1 MRPFHSMLEAN
12 RDMAKIKRLP
22 ELMSEV
28 KQEYDKDPTNWRIL
42 RGKDKENHL
51 VTFIA
56 HADKELWQ
64 LKTEWKT
71 PVRPIGIGK
80 CVKRKLDDEIQ
91 GLLNK
96 GTNLPI
102 HEIYPNKENSIIALG
117 FGKYSQDSTDQLKEL
132 LKQDISN
139 YTSNIENK
147 LNLEFKQLLKKEQ
160 LLNHYL

>member
-1 MRPFHSMLEAN
+1 
-12 RDMAKIKRLP
+12 MAKIKPLP

-42 RGKDKENHL
+42 RGKDENNHL
-51 VTFIA
+51 ITFIA
-56 HADKELWQ
+56 HADKKLWQ

-91 GLLNK
+91 GLLNT

-102 HEIYPNKENSIIALG
+102 HEIYPNKENLIIALG
-117 FGKYSQDSTDQLKEL
+117 FGKYSQNSINQLKEL
-132 LKQDISN
+132 LKQDIPN
-139 YTSNIENK
+139 YTSDIENK
-147 LNLEFKQLLKKEQ
+147 LNSEFKQLLKKEQ
-160 LLNHYL
+160 LFNHYI